1 MHLKFPT
8 ISTSELFQQDLLCVR
23 DSVGPDFPFLIFSHL
38 SIDVVDN
45 SLLRRKVWKHSNMAL
60 ETRGRILRC
69 DKLLSVSDFGF
80 ILLFKKFFS
89 SSFIEL

>member
-1 MHLKFPT
+1 MC
-8 ISTSELFQQDLLCVR
+8 QGLC
-23 DSVGPDFPFLIFSHL
+23 GPGFSFSHL

-45 SLLRRKVWKHSNMAL
+45 LSLLRRKLWKHSNMAL

-80 ILLFKKFFS
+80 VLLFKKIFF
-89 SSFIEL
+89 FQLY